1 MNMKT
6 NSVPGGG
13 SSAPATDAERGRRPD
28 ASEIDTRDK
37 NRFDE
42 AYAKSDGRRGNQA
55 GGEGGEGGSG
65 PGQERFDMSSLFQNR
80 LSGSEPPAPAP
91 LLQTE
96 EVQAPALPAGLDV
109 EKLVD
114 RILVSDPAHS
124 ADNEVR
130 LMLNDSLLTDTEIV
144 LKRSNDGLLS
154 IHIATSDADSLQTL
168 VAARNDLQNALN
180 AVEERDVRL
189 EISGGDASSSSNS
202 NDADDRDR
210 RSRGYTLNPDEDE

>member
-13 SSAPATDAERGRRPD
+13 SSAPIADAERGRRPD

-80 LSGSEPPAPAP
+80 LAGSGQSPPA
-91 LLQTE
+91 LQTE
-96 EVQAPALPAGLDV
+96 AVQAPAVPAGLDV

>member
-13 SSAPATDAERGRRPD
+13 ASAPVTDAERGRRPD
-28 ASEIDTRDK
+28 SSGVDTRDK
-37 NRFDE
+37 SRFDE
-42 AYAKSDGRRGNQA
+42 MYAKPDGRRGKDS

-65 PGQERFDMSSLFQNR
+65 LGQERVDMSSLFQNR
-80 LSGSEPPAPAP
+80 LAGSEKSAPAQP
-91 LLQTE
+91 LQAE
-96 EVQAPALPAGLDV
+96 AIQAPAVPTGLDV

-130 LMLNDSLLTDTEIV
+130 LMLNDSLLADTEIV

-154 IHIATSDADSLQTL
+154 IHISTSNADSLQTL
-168 VAARNDLQNALN
+168 AAARNDLHQALN
-180 AVEERDVRL
+180 AVEEREVRL
-189 EISGGDASSSSNS
+189 EISGGESSSSS

-210 RSRGYTLNPDEDE
+210 RSRGYMFNPDEDA